1 MHLLRRMNSRIS
13 PRLPQTLCVLFAMM
27 ASTIPVAIFGAH
39 FMAHVVPVWT
49 SIQFSQYPC
58 QFPVLDSQ
66 NDGEL
71 PVLLHVWHVVPVM
84 GMLCWNSIKGISV
97 SQNYILQGL
106 E

>member
-1 MHLLRRMNSRIS
+1 
-13 PRLPQTLCVLFAMM
+13 
-27 ASTIPVAIFGAH
+27 
-39 FMAHVVPVWT
+39 MAHVVPVWT

-71 PVLLHVWHVVPVM
+71 PVLLHVWHLVPVM
-84 GMLCWNSIKGISV
+84 GMLCWNTIKGISV
-97 SQNYILQGL
+97 SQNYILQEL